1 MTNFTTD
8 IASILSVHKNIKKI
22 VMKTIIFSLLFLLPV
37 FSYSQ
42 IDTSFFTK
50 IKSLDSANILRID
63 TAAVPN
69 DSFTKKI
76 KQLRKE
82 KQGLNLETVLELK
95 LMEQQKSDTG
105 HSKEFYDR
113 LHAEITT
120 GNTGRLIENSLV
132 NLYRR
137 LYTEQEIA
145 DLIKFYKTSAGKKM
159 DKEYILL
166 MVESIKDAEQLLKT
180 AFATLEHIGN

>member
-1 MTNFTTD
+1 M
-8 IASILSVHKNIKKI
+8 KI
-22 VMKTIIFSLLFLLPV
+22 FIYLLFLLPV

-50 IKSLDSANILRID
+50 IKSLDTANILKLD
-63 TAAVPN
+63 TDAVAN
-69 DSFTKKI
+69 DLFTKKI

-82 KQGLNLETVLELK
+82 KQGLNLETVLGIK
-95 LMEQQKSDTG
+95 LMEQQKSDTV
-105 HSKEFYDR
+105 HSKEFYDK

-120 GNTGRLIENSLV
+120 GYTSRLIENSLV

-137 LYTEQEIA
+137 LYTEQEIV

-166 MVESIKDAEQLLKT
+166 MVESIKDAEQLLQM
-180 AFATLEHIGN
+180 AFKTLEHNAK

>member
-1 MTNFTTD
+1 MYYVRITTKLL
-8 IASILSVHKNIKKI
+8 I
-22 VMKTIIFSLLFLLPV
+22 MKLFLCLFLLQPI

-42 IDTSFFTK
+42 IDTSFFAK
-50 IKSLDSANILRID
+50 IKSLDTANILRLD
-63 TAAVPN
+63 TAAVVN
-69 DSFTKKI
+69 DLFTKKI

-82 KQGLNLETVLELK
+82 KQGLNLETVLGIK
-95 LMEQQKSDTG
+95 LMEQQKSDTI
-105 HSKEFYDR
+105 HSKDFYIR
-113 LHAEITT
+113 LRNEITT

-137 LYTEQEIA
+137 LYTEQEIE

-166 MVESIKDAEQLLKT
+166 MVESIKDAEQLLKM
-180 AFATLEHIGN
+180 AFTTLEHSRK

>member
-1 MTNFTTD
+1 
-8 IASILSVHKNIKKI
+8 
-22 VMKTIIFSLLFLLPV
+22 MKTIISSLLFFLPV

-42 IDTSFFTK
+42 IDTSFFAK
-50 IKSLDSANILRID
+50 IKSLDTANILRLD
-63 TAAVPN
+63 TATVPN

-95 LMEQQKSDTG
+95 LMELQKTDTV
-105 HSKEFYDR
+105 HSKDFYDR
-113 LHAEITT
+113 LHAEMIT
-120 GNTGRLIENSLV
+120 GKTGRLIENSLI

-137 LYTEQEIA
+137 LYTEQEIE

-159 DKEYILL
+159 DKEYVLL
-166 MVESIKDAEQLLKT
+166 MVESIKDAEQLLKM
-180 AFATLEHIGN
+180 ALAILEHDAK